1 MNEAV
6 SIAPRSWS
14 RQQWVFVTL
23 LLFVAQC
30 AFLYFVALPPP
41 TPVPKASPQ
50 TQLIFAGI
58 VGPIIR
64 KPGQALPP
72 PIPTIL
78 DSRDL
83 RRRES
88 SAVLYPLDDGPP
100 AQRGLGIATRAEQLG
115 SLPILGIPQRTNN
128 SESLPEIPGTKPVKL
143 RPTSRTTSQILGS
156 LSARRILTKVPP
168 LDWTSPEPLAPTIAE
183 VMVNGAGVVIS
194 EKIVESSGNKSADA
208 LALEASKRVR
218 FEALPGIRPATANNP
233 TNLVWGRI
241 QFRWGMPNPDEPA
254 NR

>member
-1 MNEAV
+1 MNEDV

-14 RQQWVFVTL
+14 RQQWVAVTL
-23 LLFVAQC
+23 FIFIAQC
-30 AFLYFVALPPP
+30 AVVYFAALPPP
-41 TPVPKASPQ
+41 SPVPKAHPQ
-50 TQLIFAGI
+50 TQVIFAGI
-58 VGPIIR
+58 IGPIIR
-64 KPGQALPP
+64 KPGQHLPP
-72 PIPTIL
+72 PIPTTL
-78 DSRDL
+78 DDRDL

-88 SAVLYPLDDGPP
+88 SAVEYPLDDAPP

-115 SLPILGIPQRTNN
+115 SLPVAGIPQRN
-128 SESLPEIPGTKPVKL
+128 SIAELLPELPGTKPVKL
-143 RPTSRTTSQILGS
+143 RPTSRTTSRILGS
-156 LSARRILTKVPP
+156 LSTRRMLTKVPP
-168 LDWTSPEPLAPTIAE
+168 LEWTNPEPLNPTITE
-183 VMVNGAGVVIS
+183 VMVNGAGIVIS

-218 FEALPGIRPATANNP
+218 FEALAGVRPAVANNS